1 MVRTSPETAPIS
13 TARTVRP
20 WIAVPAYVRAA
31 AWNRLR
37 SRSVGEWQPIGEREA
52 PAVLWPGTSYRF
64 RIGGGHFR
72 EAATGA
78 DWDEMPPVEMEYRT
92 LGQTDLRVSV
102 LSFGCNRLATM
113 AGDAR
118 EVEAT
123 LLEAVDRGINFFD
136 TADCYNQGDSE
147 RVLGQIFRGRRD
159 RVLICSKAGLTMG
172 PLQRLRP
179 KVVPLA
185 KRLLKR
191 WSSSRTAAAS
201 LARQFHAQNF
211 RPDYIERAIGRS
223 LSRLKTNYLDLFLL
237 HCPPLSSLSEDV
249 LFERL
254 DRLRQRGMVRYYG
267 VSFEDSVTSQE
278 LDASLTRPGVAA
290 LQIAVNLYHPTTV
303 EEVEKKTCDHAIG
316 VIGRAP
322 FGGGALF
329 ADERAL
335 TAFTRSGSATPAQAA
350 IRLALQLNPRG
361 TVLVGMNNR
370 EQLRENLQAIVLPPY
385 SDQTLAGLKAL
396 QSSTG

>member
-1 MVRTSPETAPIS
+1 MAANR
-13 TARTVRP
+13 RP
-20 WIAVPAYVRAA
+20 GY
-31 AWNRLR
+31 
-37 SRSVGEWQPIGEREA
+37 
-52 PAVLWPGTSYRF
+52 PGSSLPWHELPFSDR
-64 RIGGGHFR
+64 GGGKFR

-78 DWDEMPPVEMEYRT
+78 DWNEMPPVEVEYRK

-147 RVLGQIFRGRRD
+147 RVLGQVFRGRRD
-159 RVLICSKAGLTMG
+159 RVLICTKAGMTMG

-185 KRLLKR
+185 KRILKR
-191 WSSSRTAAAS
+191 WSSSRTAVAS

-223 LSRLKTNYLDLFLL
+223 LSRLKTNHLDLFLL
-237 HCPPLSSLSEDV
+237 HCPQLSSLSEDA

-254 DRLRQRGMVRYYG
+254 DRLRQRGMFRYYG
-267 VSFEDSVTSQE
+267 VSFEDGVTSQE
-278 LDASLTRPGVAA
+278 LDVSLTRPGVSA
-290 LQIAVNLYHPTTV
+290 LQIAVSLYHPTTV
-303 EEVEKKTCDHAIG
+303 EEVETKTGDHAIG
-316 VIGRAP
+316 LIGRAP
-322 FGGGALF
+322 FGGGGLF
-329 ADERAL
+329 TDERAL
-335 TAFTRSGSATPAQAA
+335 TAFARSDSGTPAQAA

-361 TVLVGMNNR
+361 TLLIGMNNR
-370 EQLRENLQAIVLPPY
+370 EQLRENLRALELSPY
-385 SDQTLAGLKAL
+385 ADQTLAGLKAL
-396 QSSTG
+396 QGATG